1 MKCKMTNI
9 FQNAFSGVQHVIIQI
24 TEGDIMPLWDE
35 YGDRELEISLSIP
48 KKKRSKDANA
58 YFWSLLKQLSEKL
71 NTPQMVLYRHYI
83 REVGESE
90 ILSMP
95 VKAVAPFERA
105 WTKDHKGRFCEVLE
119 SNDRLAFMQVFYGS
133 SDFDSKTMGILIDL
147 LVADCKEQGIDTDTP
162 AERER
167 LLKEWELRYGT

>member
-1 MKCKMTNI
+1 MKGRLEDLTV
-9 FQNAFSGVQHVIIQI
+9 NAFNGMQKLVLHI
-24 TEGDIMPLWDE
+24 TEGDARGLFDE

-71 NTPQMVLYRHYI
+71 NTPQMELYRHYI

-105 WTKDHKGRFCEVLE
+105 WTKDHAGRFCEVLE

-147 LVADCKEQGIDTDTP
+147 LVTDCKEQGIDTDTP
-162 AERER
+162 AERQR
-167 LLKEWELRYGT
+167 LLEEWWKRYA